1 MAFSKWW
8 LCWKIQIEKNFF
20 ECLDEDGHKIFAN
33 KLIEHV
39 HSFEIIITHDD
50 FLYIFLLQLF
60 QQ

>member
-1 MAFSKWW
+1 
-8 LCWKIQIEKNFF
+8 
-20 ECLDEDGHKIFAN
+20 LDEDGHKIFAN